1 MKKNL
6 SIFSILSV
14 LFLTYCSNPRTGVI
28 DVGFTNELTQKDLD
42 DIQLDLKSQNVDLE
56 YTYLEFDSV
65 GHLKKISASIDY
77 KDGHKG
83 SFKSLVLQD
92 GDRPGFKREFSK
104 ND

>member
-6 SIFSILSV
+6 SILSIF
-14 LFLTYCSNPRTGVI
+14 FLTYCTNPRTGVI
-28 DVGFTNELTQKDLD
+28 DIGFTNELTQKDLD
-42 DIQLDLKSQNVDLE
+42 DIQMDLKSQNVELE

-83 SFKSLVLQD
+83 SFKSQVLQD
-92 GDRPGFKREFSK
+92 GDRPGFRREFSI
-104 ND
+104 DD